1 MANTKTGLG
10 KGLGALFPRKVVT
23 EVLTPQSPVTA
34 GATDAVLQVS
44 TASVVPNPQQPR
56 RDFGEVALDDLKAS
70 IKAHG
75 IVQPLIV
82 TRLGDRYQLI
92 AGERRLRAAKGLGLP
107 TVPVIVRAAERQHQ
121 LELALVENIQR
132 ANLNAIEE
140 AVAYQRLVGEFNLTQ
155 DALSQRVGK
164 SRPVIANTLRLL
176 SLPQEIQRA
185 VASDKIPAS
194 AARVIAGLPPDQQ
207 LAFYQ
212 RMVKSGRAVSA
223 WEAEAR
229 KISVRAHVRNAQLDP
244 ETAQVAERLQTTLGT
259 KVRIT
264 RRGDAGSITV
274 HFYSAEE
281 LRALVEKMTRGR

>member
-185 VASDKIPAS
+185 VASDTIPAS

>member
-1 MANTKTGLG
+1 MSTKTGLG
-10 KGLGALFPRKVVT
+10 KGLGALFPRKVVPD
-23 EVLTPQSPVTA
+23 VLPSRSPVA
-34 GATDAVLQVS
+34 EGATDAVLQVA
-44 TASVVPNPQQPR
+44 TVSVIPNPQQPR
-56 RDFGEVALDDLKAS
+56 RDFAEAALDDLKAS
-70 IKAHG
+70 IRAHG

-82 TRLGDRYQLI
+82 TRAGDRYQLI
-92 AGERRLRAAKGLGLP
+92 AGERRLRAAKALGLP

-121 LELALVENIQR
+121 LELALVENLQR

-176 SLPQEIQRA
+176 TLPQEIQRA
-185 VASDKIPAS
+185 VTSDKIPAS
-194 AARVIAGLPPDQQ
+194 AARVIAGLPADQQ
-207 LAFYQ
+207 LAFFH
-212 RMVKSGRAVSA
+212 RMVKSGRAVNA

-229 KISVRAHVRNAQLDP
+229 KISVRAHVRNASVDA
-244 ETAQVAERLQTTLGT
+244 EAAQVAERLQTALGT
-259 KVRIT
+259 KVRVT
-264 RRGDAGSITV
+264 RRGEAGSISV